1 MKYILIYWFLFVLIT
16 SKKEFQE
23 NFTQKKTIF
32 LESFASEENE
42 SECQS
47 NTKEGCINK
56 PNPEDNK
63 VCCFYERKING
74 RTIKSGCE
82 STKLEMITHQDLFK
96 MQEFETYVKEIR
108 GYGMYVE
115 KSESH
120 YKSDAIKYTCKDNE
134 ISTTFHN
141 DYTDQDIETLKSRKH
156 CLYINENERRIDDDD
171 ETLKCEDYLV
181 LDSSKNIGIECGYRK
196 YNVKLS
202 AKEDK
207 KNTSELIVQT
217 CDLFNLKLYSKLCQV
232 YKKKLFDINQVKKYV
247 NTTMYNIESF
257 TSEIYNKKEE
267 KITYDSETDK
277 FHTTD
282 KNSGFMLFMSEY
294 LFLLFLILF

>member
-1 MKYILIYWFLFVLIT
+1 MKLIIAIVQDEDSSKLLSVLM
-16 SKKEFQE
+16 
-23 NFTQKKTIF
+23 QKGF
-32 LESFASEENE
+32 
-42 SECQS
+42 
-47 NTKEGCINK
+47 G
-56 PNPEDNK
+56 
-63 VCCFYERKING
+63 V
-74 RTIKSGCE
+74 
-82 STKLEMITHQDLFK
+82 TKL
-96 MQEFETYVKEIR
+96 
-108 GYGMYVE
+108 
-115 KSESH
+115 
-120 YKSDAIKYTCKDNE
+120 A
-134 ISTTFHN
+134 TTGGFLKAGN
-141 DYTDQDIETLKSRKH
+141 TTLLLGVDDQ
-156 CLYINENERRIDDDD
+156 RIDDDD

-207 KNTSELIVQT
+207 KNTSELIVKT

-247 NTTMYNIESF
+247 NTTIYNIESF

-282 KNSGFMLFMSEY
+282 KSSGFMLFMSEY
-294 LFLLFLILF
+294 SFLLFLILF